1 MNPEHLIELLTLAKA
16 KSLIDQKSG
25 WATGAE
31 TYLDALAEEVGEV
44 KEELYSNRACYLED
58 ELADL
63 LWNYL
68 NALQILE
75 NQQKLSI
82 DHVFARACTKY
93 RQRIEGI
100 QGGQRW
106 VDIKVQQKEQ
116 LAQEHRDT
124 LFRAS
129 KSD

>member
-1 MNPEHLIELLTLAKA
+1 MNPKHLIELLALTKA
-16 KSLIDQKSG
+16 KSLIDQESG

-31 TYLDALAEEVGEV
+31 TYLDALAEEIGEV
-44 KEELYSNRACYLED
+44 KDELYSSRACSLED

-75 NQQKLSI
+75 NQQKISI
-82 DHVFARACTKY
+82 GHVFERASTKY

-100 QGGQRW
+100 QAGQLW
-106 VDIKVQQKEQ
+106 VDIKEQQKQQ

-129 KSD
+129 KND

>member
-1 MNPEHLIELLTLAKA
+1 MNPEHLIELLALANA
-16 KSLIDQKSG
+16 KSLIDQESG
-25 WATGAE
+25 WAKGPE

-44 KEELYSNRACYLED
+44 KDELYSDRECYLED

-68 NALQILE
+68 NALQVLE
-75 NQQKLSI
+75 NQQKISI
-82 DHVFARACTKY
+82 EKVFARASTKY

-100 QGGQRW
+100 QSGQRW
-106 VDIKVQQKEQ
+106 VDIKEQQKQQ

-124 LFRAS
+124 LFRVS
-129 KSD
+129 KND